1 MGIQQ
6 PSVFPQPLGG
16 FHDDVAERC
25 DVEMPLAVLILSGV
39 DLGFILFVREAVWW
53 IDQVAEGKLCGDVVR
68 YVLADRG
75 PFECDACGDR
85 AGVVVDRPCPPVS
98 RVVFVRNGYDV

>member
-39 DLGFILFVREAVWW
+39 DLGFILSYGKPSGGLTRSPRGSCAAMWSDTSLPTAAHLNVMLAATEPAWW
-53 IDQVAEGKLCGDVVR
+53 
-68 YVLADRG
+68 
-75 PFECDACGDR
+75 
-85 AGVVVDRPCPPVS
+85 
-98 RVVFVRNGYDV
+98 